1 MKQNVRYIMV
11 SERLHSR
18 ASGTYLSY
26 DIVAWDVSAHAVVVR
41 ARYVTT
47 DRELALHITEMLNQY
62 RVPPQHMADAVKN
75 LLK

>member
-11 SERLHSR
+11 SERLRSR
-18 ASGTYLSY
+18 AQGVYLSY
-26 DIVAWDVSAHAVVVR
+26 DIVAWDATALAIAAR

-62 RVPPQHMADAVKN
+62 RVPAHHMADAVKS
-75 LLK
+75 LLQ

>member
-1 MKQNVRYIMV
+1 MKQNIRYIMV

-18 ASGTYLSY
+18 AQGVYLSY
-26 DIVAWDVSAHAVVVR
+26 DIVAWDATAHAVVVR

-62 RVPPQHMADAVKN
+62 RVPSQHMADVVKS

>member
-18 ASGTYLSY
+18 AQGVYLSY
-26 DIVAWDVSAHAVVVR
+26 DIVAWDATAHAIAAR

-62 RVPPQHMADAVKN
+62 RVPPQHMADAVKS